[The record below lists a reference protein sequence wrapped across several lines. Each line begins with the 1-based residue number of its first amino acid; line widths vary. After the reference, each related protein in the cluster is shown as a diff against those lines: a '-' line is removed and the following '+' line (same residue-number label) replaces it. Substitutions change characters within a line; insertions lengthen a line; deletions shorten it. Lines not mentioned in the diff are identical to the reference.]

1 MYHGERFNSITHLA
15 GTLLAIVGAIVL
27 LAQAAVTS
35 NIWKL
40 LSAGVFSISL
50 IALYAA
56 STLYHG
62 TRSHIKQLF
71 AKLDHC
77 AIFLLIAATYTPL
90 CLVTLHGP
98 VGWTLL
104 TVVWGGAAWGI
115 ARELRYA
122 GDASPATFIYLLM
135 GWVGIGAIHPLT
147 EQLDQL
153 GILWFG
159 AGALLYSVGVVFYKL
174 GARWRHSH
182 GVWHLFVLAGSSSH
196 YYAVLNFVIE

>member
-1 MYHGERFNSITHLA
+1 MYHGERFNSITHLV

-50 IALYAA
+50 IALYAS

-115 ARELRYA
+115 ARELRCTR
-122 GDASPATFIYLLM
+122 DASPATFIYLMM
-135 GWVGIGAIHPLT
+135 GWVGIGAIQP
-147 EQLDQL
+147 
-153 GILWFG
+153 
-159 AGALLYSVGVVFYKL
+159 S
-174 GARWRHSH
+174 
-182 GVWHLFVLAGSSSH
+182 
-196 YYAVLNFVIE
+196 

>member
-1 MYHGERFNSITHLA
+1 MYHGERFNSITHLV